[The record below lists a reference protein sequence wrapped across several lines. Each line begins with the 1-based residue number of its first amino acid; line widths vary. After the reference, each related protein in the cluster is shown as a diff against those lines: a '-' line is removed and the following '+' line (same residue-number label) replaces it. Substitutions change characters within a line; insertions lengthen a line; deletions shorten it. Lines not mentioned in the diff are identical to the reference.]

1 MTTSTVDPRWR
12 DAFVIA
18 LRMRDVPSDAIA
30 DHLKVVETHCAE
42 SGESP
47 TEAFGDP
54 TTYAESITPEQSGSE
69 RIREVGMMIPPAVV
83 GLLAG
88 MLLVEGVIG
97 LANGRPVE
105 VTVGD
110 IAGSALLVVAAILTV
125 TLVFRLRRP
134 LVPSF
139 ALALGGVV
147 TAVLLDLR
155 LTTHVADLPAWL
167 ALVIALVFV
176 AVFVITTA
184 RAARGQRI
192 TDPVTGEPM
201 L

>member
-1 MTTSTVDPRWR
+1 
-12 DAFVIA
+12 
-18 LRMRDVPSDAIA
+18 
-30 DHLKVVETHCAE
+30 
-42 SGESP
+42 
-47 TEAFGDP
+47 
-54 TTYAESITPEQSGSE
+54 
-69 RIREVGMMIPPAVV
+69 MIPPAVV

-88 MLLVEGVIG
+88 LLLIEGVIG

-147 TAVLLDLR
+147 TAVLLDLG

-167 ALVIALVFV
+167 ALVIALVLV

>member
-1 MTTSTVDPRWR
+1 
-12 DAFVIA
+12 
-18 LRMRDVPSDAIA
+18 
-30 DHLKVVETHCAE
+30 
-42 SGESP
+42 
-47 TEAFGDP
+47 
-54 TTYAESITPEQSGSE
+54 
-69 RIREVGMMIPPAVV
+69 MMIPPSVV

-88 MLLVEGVIG
+88 LLLVEGVIG

-167 ALVIALVFV
+167 ALVIALVLV
-176 AVFVITTA
+176 AVFVITAA

>member
-110 IAGSALLVVAAILTV
+110 IAGSALLVVAAILMV

>member
-1 MTTSTVDPRWR
+1 
-12 DAFVIA
+12 
-18 LRMRDVPSDAIA
+18 
-30 DHLKVVETHCAE
+30 
-42 SGESP
+42 
-47 TEAFGDP
+47 
-54 TTYAESITPEQSGSE
+54 
-69 RIREVGMMIPPAVV
+69 MIPPAVV

-88 MLLVEGVIG
+88 LLLIEGVIG

-147 TAVLLDLR
+147 TAVLLDLG

-167 ALVIALVFV
+167 ALVLV

-184 RAARGQRI
+184 CTARGQRI